1 MADPVTAAILGAAS
15 IGTNIAGLIQAQH
28 QMNWQN
34 AAYVN
39 DLNNRRALQQYGMD
53 WWQNSANP
61 ARDSY
66 LQGRDWYNN
75 ALFAPG
81 GSQENLINL
90 MSQFPGLIEKYTG
103 NPFDVGING
112 AMQSLLDQNA
122 ERMGYYDPIADTAQ
136 AGFLGGGW
144 TPQREASQNILM
156 QILQGQGAQMGT
168 LSDVGTDLLGQRGQ
182 TAFTRGYQDRGMDAM
197 NSGGMTDPL
206 RTAQEIANAAGARG
220 LDLINREALLTP
232 DQAANFAGESAAQA
246 TQGAYQRA
254 QRQALARRG
263 KAASVVAAGG
273 NEMDPMSEWADA
285 ASRNVA
291 DARRKAL
298 MEQQGLG
305 LQQMGLGSQ
314 MALGSGGLFPDL
326 QRAATGNVGT
336 IGGLGLNA
344 AQLENARMGTGNSLL
359 DTYLQAQGRAGGL
372 MNQSMTDQGN
382 YALGLGGLGINAQNA
397 GQVGRNNLFG
407 NYLAGGQLGG
417 QLNQQNF
424 GMNNQYFQNLLGLN
438 RDNNTNYQS
447 MLSGL
452 FNLSNQGFNMAMGGM
467 TGTATPNNYINT
479 QPTYQNIAQGL
490 SNSNLGG
497 LFNRQPQQ
505 YTPVNISPV
514 NLYPGGSGGGIAQ
527 PSGGS
532 WTPPPY
538 TGN

>member
-1 MADPVTAAILGAAS
+1 MADPFSAIMGAVLQ
-15 IGTNIAGLIQAQH
+15 GWGLQQQMH
-28 QMNWQN
+28 QQKWLEDFAINE
-34 AAYVN
+34 
-39 DLNNRRALQQYGMD
+39 LNNKRAA
-53 WWQNSANP
+53 QNFGQDRWMSNFDP
-61 ARDSY
+61 ARDQA
-66 LQGRDWYNN
+66 LQLKNWFTP
-75 ALFAPG
+75 ALFG
-81 GSQENLINL
+81 ENGSQANLINL
-90 MSQFPGLIEKYTG
+90 MTQFPGLIEQYTG

-112 AMQSLLDQNA
+112 AMQSLINQNA
-122 ERMGYYDPIADTAQ
+122 ERMGYYDTTADTAQ

-144 TPQREASQNILM
+144 TPQREATQNTLM
-156 QILQGQGAQMGT
+156 EILQGSTDPMRT
-168 LSDVGTDLLGQRGQ
+168 LADIGPDLLRQRGQ
-182 TAFTRGYQDRGMDAM
+182 TAFTQGYQDRGMDAM

-336 IGGLGLNA
+336 VGGLGLNA
-344 AQLENARMGTGNSLL
+344 AQLENSRMSTGNAIL
-359 DTYLQAQGRAGGL
+359 DNYLQAQGRAGGL

-397 GQVGRNNLFG
+397 GQAGRNNLFN
-407 NYLAGGQLGG
+407 NYLAGGQFGAS
-417 QLNQQNF
+417 LNQQNF

-438 RDNNTNYQS
+438 RDNMTNY
-447 MLSGL
+447 
-452 FNLSNQGFNMAMGGM
+452 MGGLNSLINLGGQGL
-467 TGTATPNNYINT
+467 TWGTAGMGSTAPPGYINT
-479 QPTYQNIAQGL
+479 QPAFANIAQGL
-490 SNSNLGG
+490 SKVSWPGLKSTGG
-497 LFNRQPQQ
+497 GTQ
-505 YTPVNISPV
+505 S
-514 NLYPGGSGGGIAQ
+514 GSGNWAGGTI
-527 PSGGS
+527 G
-532 WTPPPY
+532 
-538 TGN
+538 

>member
-1 MADPVTAAILGAAS
+1 MADPVSAAVIAAAS

-28 QMNWQN
+28 QQNWQN

-39 DLNNRRALQQYGMD
+39 ELNNRRALQQYGMD

-66 LQGRDWYNN
+66 LQGRDWYSN
-75 ALFAPG
+75 ALYGPG

-90 MSQFPGLIEKYTG
+90 MTQFPGLIQQYTG
-103 NPFDVGING
+103 NPFEAGING
-112 AMQSLLDQNA
+112 EMQSLLGQNA
-122 ERMGYYDPIADTAQ
+122 ERMGFYDPIADTAQ
-136 AGFLGGGW
+136 QGFLGGGW
-144 TPQREASQNILM
+144 TPNREASQNMLM

-168 LSDVGTDLLGQRGQ
+168 LSDVGLDLLGQRGQ

-206 RTAQEIANAAGARG
+206 RTAQQIANHAGARG

-273 NEMDPMSEWADA
+273 NELDPMSEWADA
-285 ASRNVA
+285 ASQNVS

-336 IGGLGLNA
+336 VGGLGLNA

-372 MNQSMTDQGN
+372 MNQSMTDQGQ

-397 GQVGRNNLFG
+397 GQTGRNNLFN
-407 NYLAGGQLGG
+407 NYLAGGGFG
-417 QLNQQNF
+417 AALNQQNF

-447 MLSGL
+447 MLTGL
-452 FNLSNQGFNMAMGGM
+452 FNLSNQGQNLAMGGM

-479 QPTYQNIAQGL
+479 QPMYQGIAQGL
-490 SNSNLGG
+490 SNVNFGG
-497 LFNRQPQQ
+497 LTNRQPQQ
-505 YTPVNISPV
+505 YTPVPISPV
-514 NLYPGGSGGGIAQ
+514 NLGGGGGGIAQ

-538 TGN
+538 NP